1 MKFPIISTVA
11 VALAA
16 MVSTAQ
22 AELKLASVDVNLVYT
37 KYHKR
42 FETETRLKTALEEI
56 RTEVQKRQAEIAKL
70 REEAEALKAQYDP
83 SLSQKEIDA
92 LRKKLEAKV
101 TVIQS
106 KEKDLQEYASTREK
120 AFQELYRR
128 DLTVLFSDVQK
139 SVEAESTKGGYD
151 LVIDASATNATI
163 RTKVFPHINKAF
175 DITPQV
181 IQAINADA
189 PAGFDAD
196 AELKKAGINLP
207 Q

>member
-11 VALAA
+11 VTLAA

-22 AELKLASVDVNLVYT
+22 ADIKMASVDVNLVYT

-42 FETETRLKTALEEI
+42 FETETRLKSAMEEI
-56 RTEVQKRQAEIAKL
+56 RAEVEKRQAEIAKL
-70 REEAEALKAQYDP
+70 AEEFETMRAQHDP
-83 SLSQKEIDA
+83 SRSQKEIDA
-92 LRKKLEAKV
+92 LRKKLETKKAEILAK
-101 TVIQS
+101 
-106 KEKDLQEYASTREK
+106 QEELKQYAETRDK

-128 DLTVLFSDVQK
+128 DIAVLFSDVQK
-139 SVEAESTKGGYD
+139 CVEEESAKGGYD
-151 LVIDASATNATI
+151 LVIDSRAMNADP

-181 IQAINADA
+181 INSINADA

>member
-22 AELKLASVDVNLVYT
+22 AELKLASVDVTLVYT

-42 FETETRLKTALEEI
+42 FETETRLKSAMEEI

-83 SLSQKEIDA
+83 SRSQKEIDA
-92 LRKKLEAKV
+92 LRKKLEAKAAD
-101 TVIQS
+101 IQS
-106 KEKDLQEYASTREK
+106 KEKDLQEYASTRER
-120 AFQELYRR
+120 AFQELYKR

-151 LVIDASATNATI
+151 LVIDSSATNAAV